1 MSDVIARARRNTIGD
16 ALRRAAARFGD
27 RPALRF
33 AGRGW
38 SYAGLY
44 QAAGRVGRRLL
55 AAGLVPGDRVVA
67 YGRNSDAYLLLWLGC
82 ARAGLV
88 HVPVNF
94 ALTPPELDY
103 VLRQSGAALLLYQP
117 ALAGPAQ
124 AALDMTALEMATGV
138 AGGTIDAGEG
148 ALDMLAAALDPAWDA
163 SGPEDTLGEA
173 VGEEDLVQIMYTSG
187 TTGAPKGAMMSHR
200 GLLAEYASCTIELE
214 MLRDDRGL
222 AALPLYHT
230 AQMHAFTMP
239 QLLNGAFTLLIDAPQ
254 PALVLELIERERITT
269 FFAPPTVWIGLLQH
283 PDFATRDLS
292 SLAKVQYGASIMP
305 VPVLQEL
312 RARLPQARPF
322 NCYGQTEIAPLA
334 AVLRPEE
341 HAARPGSIGRP
352 VLNVETR
359 VVDAAM
365 RDVAPG
371 ERGEVVH
378 RSPQLLLGYW
388 RMPEETAQA
397 FEGGWF
403 HSGDV
408 ATIDAEGYLSIVD
421 RTKDL
426 INTGGVLV
434 ASREVEEALFS
445 HPAVAEVAVIAVP
458 DPKWIEAVAAV
469 VVLRGEP
476 AAGIEAVLLAHARER
491 LAPYKLPKRII
502 IAEALPKNTAGKLLK
517 RELRLL
523 YSGTESGALG

>member
-1 MSDVIARARRNTIGD
+1 MSESIARARRNTIGD

-33 AGRGW
+33 GARDW
-38 SYAGLY
+38 SYAALDA
-44 QAAGRVGRRLL
+44 AAGRVGRWLL
-55 AAGLVPGDRVVA
+55 ASGLAAGDRVVA

-94 ALTPPELDY
+94 ALTPKELEY
-103 VLRQSGAALLLYQP
+103 VLRQSGAARLLYQP
-117 ALAGPAQ
+117 GLAAAAEAALALVPA
-124 AALDMTALEMATGV
+124 V
-138 AGGTIDAGEG
+138 RGGTIDAGGG
-148 ALDMLAAALDPAWDA
+148 ATDVLAAALDPAWDG
-163 SGPEDTLGEA
+163 GPLGED

-200 GLLAEYASCTIELE
+200 GLLSEYASCIIELE
-214 MLRDDRGL
+214 MLRNDRGL

-269 FFAPPTVWIGLLQH
+269 FFAPPTVWISLLQH

-292 SLAKVQYGASIMP
+292 SLEKVQYGASIMP

-334 AVLRPEE
+334 TVLRPEE
-341 HAARPGSIGRP
+341 HAARPGSIGRA
-352 VLNVETR
+352 VMNVETR

-371 ERGEVVH
+371 ERGEVIH

-388 RMPEETAQA
+388 DMPEETAKA
-397 FEGGWF
+397 FAGGWF

-408 ATIDAEGYLSIVD
+408 ATVDAEGYLAIVD

-434 ASREVEEALFS
+434 ASREVEEALFT
-445 HPAVAEVAVIAVP
+445 HPEVAEVAVIAVP
-458 DPKWIEAVAAV
+458 DAKWIEAVAAV
-469 VVLRGEP
+469 VVLRG
-476 AAGIEAVLLAHARER
+476 AAAEGIEAVLLAHARER

-502 IAEALPKNTAGKLLK
+502 IADSLPKNTAGKLLK

-523 YSGTESGALG
+523 YAGTESGALGAG

>member
-1 MSDVIARARRNTIGD
+1 MSDAIGRARRNTIGD
-16 ALRRAAARFGD
+16 ALQRAAARFGA

-33 AGRGW
+33 AGRDW
-38 SYAGLY
+38 SYAALH

-55 AAGLVPGDRVVA
+55 ASGLAPGDRVVA

-94 ALTPPELDY
+94 ALTTAELDY
-103 VLRQSGAALLLYQP
+103 VLRQSGAAMLLYQP
-117 ALAGPAQ
+117 ALAGPAE
-124 AALDMTALEMATGV
+124 AALALSPGV
-138 AGGTIDAGEG
+138 RGGTIDAGG
-148 ALDMLAAALDPAWDA
+148 AGLDVLAAALDPSWDGDA
-163 SGPEDTLGEA
+163 PLGEA

-200 GLLAEYASCTIELE
+200 GLLSEYASCIVELE
-214 MLRDDRGL
+214 MLRNDRGL

-254 PALVLELIERERITT
+254 PALVLELIESARITT
-269 FFAPPTVWIGLLQH
+269 FFAPPTVWISLLQH

-292 SLAKVQYGASIMP
+292 SLEKVQYGASIMP

-334 AVLRPEE
+334 TVLRPEE
-341 HAARPGSIGRP
+341 HAARPGSIGRA
-352 VLNVETR
+352 VMNVETR
-359 VVDAAM
+359 VVDAGM

-388 RMPEETAQA
+388 RMPEETAKA

-408 ATIDAEGYLSIVD
+408 ATIDAEGYLAIVD

-434 ASREVEEALFS
+434 ASREVEEALFT
-445 HPAVAEVAVIAVP
+445 HPEVAEVAVIAVP

-469 VVLRGEP
+469 VVLRG
-476 AAGIEAVLLAHARER
+476 AAAPDIEALLLAHARER

-523 YSGTESGALG
+523 YAGTESGALGGG

>member
-1 MSDVIARARRNTIGD
+1 MSETIGRARRNTIGD

-27 RPALRF
+27 RLALRF
-33 AGRGW
+33 AGRDW
-38 SYAGLY
+38 SYAALHR
-44 QAAGRVGRRLL
+44 AAGRVGRRLL

-103 VLRQSGAALLLYQP
+103 VLRQSGASLLLYQP
-117 ALAGPAQ
+117 GLHGPAQ
-124 AALDMTALEMATGV
+124 AALALSPDIL
-138 AGGTIDAGEG
+138 GGTIDAGEG
-148 ALDMLAAALDPAWDA
+148 ALDMLAAALDPAWD
-163 SGPEDTLGEA
+163 GEPIGEA
-173 VGEEDLVQIMYTSG
+173 VDEEDLVQIMYTSG

-200 GLLAEYASCTIELE
+200 GLLAEYASCMIELE

-254 PALVLELIERERITT
+254 PALVLELIESARITT
-269 FFAPPTVWIGLLQH
+269 FFAPPTVWISLLQH

-334 AVLRPEE
+334 TVLRPEE

-388 RMPEETAQA
+388 RMPEETARA

-434 ASREVEEALFS
+434 ASREVEEALFT

-469 VVLRGEP
+469 VVLRG
-476 AAGIEAVLLAHARER
+476 AAAPDIEAVLLAHARGT

-523 YSGTESGALG
+523 YAGTESGALGGG